1 VPRVSFHAL
10 RHSNFSALIA
20 SGIDPLTVSRRIGH
34 ASVSTTLNIYAHRFA
49 KTDAGAA
56 DGIEAALKRQGVMR
70 MAPRPR
76 RRRYEGRPIEGLPN
90 AKTFRIKKRYLQFHS
105 ALAVLIIILTTGFYL
120 ASLKKL
126 R

>member
-1 VPRVSFHAL
+1 MPRVSFHAL

-56 DGIEAALKRQGVMR
+56 DAIEAALKR
-70 MAPRPR
+70 
-76 RRRYEGRPIEGLPN
+76 
-90 AKTFRIKKRYLQFHS
+90 
-105 ALAVLIIILTTGFYL
+105 
-120 ASLKKL
+120 
-126 R
+126 